1 MFITDLVIA
10 LIIAGVLVAVL
21 GMGLRRQP
29 FGTVLVAMFTILFL
43 ATWAGGAWMTPL
55 GPRIWGTAVL
65 SFLVVGL
72 LVALMVTAFIPRQP
86 PRTRGEALRQDDAR
100 RQAAT
105 FINVFFW
112 LVVVLLVAV
121 ILARYW

>member
-1 MFITDLVIA
+1 
-10 LIIAGVLVAVL
+10 
-21 GMGLRRQP
+21 
-29 FGTVLVAMFTILFL
+29 
-43 ATWAGGAWMTPL
+43 
-55 GPRIWGTAVL
+55 
-65 SFLVVGL
+65 
-72 LVALMVTAFIPRQP
+72 MVTAFIPRQP